1 MDPAV
6 LDVLA
11 PLAQSG
17 VGEAVSGAIFD
28 ANVLVAGLIAFAAGL
43 VSFASPCVIPLVPGY
58 LSFMTGLSGEELADR
73 GVRRHGRV
81 LLGSLLFVAG
91 FAIPFVML
99 GSFVAASSFLATN
112 VWVQRV
118 MGLLVI
124 VLGILMARGRLMRE
138 VRVMDRAPDSGL
150 AGAPVLGF
158 VFGVGWT
165 PCLGPA
171 AGAILNLA
179 ASASG
184 GVSYRGAVLGFLYA
198 FGLGVPFI
206 LFGLAFRRLAG
217 TLEFLKRNS
226 RGLQW
231 VGGGLLVLVGLALLT
246 GAWDVFIRWLRPM
259 INGFTP
265 PI

>member
-1 MDPAV
+1 MDP
-6 LDVLA
+6 
-11 PLAQSG
+11 S
-17 VGEAVSGAIFD
+17 
-28 ANVLVAGLIAFAAGL
+28 
-43 VSFASPCVIPLVPGY
+43 
-58 LSFMTGLSGEELADR
+58 
-73 GVRRHGRV
+73 
-81 LLGSLLFVAG
+81 
-91 FAIPFVML
+91 
-99 GSFVAASSFLATN
+99 
-112 VWVQRV
+112 
-118 MGLLVI
+118 
-124 VLGILMARGRLMRE
+124 VLGVLMARGRLMRE
-138 VRVMDRAPDSGL
+138 VRVMDRAPGSGL

-217 TLEFLKRNS
+217 TLDLLRRNS

-259 INGFTP
+259 ITGFTP